1 MGCTLHCVVNNAEVL
16 QVCVS
21 IANGAVENDE
31 PEELKALLCDR
42 GGVGK
47 LLESA

>member
-16 QVCVS
+16 QVSVS
-21 IANGAVENDE
+21 IADGAIKSDE

-42 GGVGK
+42 R
-47 LLESA
+47 